1 MGIQN
6 NTASKA
12 YLSKLL
18 QLNLLPQEMYK
29 ISQNVSQI
37 HPSISPELKS
47 DSMPE
52 LTFGIERI
60 LSMKC
65 SSQIAREEIIKK
77 KIFEKSRNVRNVQ
90 DVKNTK
96 QRKPA
101 QPVVQVVKPG
111 RRRDRTPLTPLQKS
125 TLEAVYEKTRYITCE
140 KRLDLANELN
150 LEVKQVKNWFQ
161 NRRIRDPKNYA
172 KTRRSNIG
180 YSTHDSS
187 SSE

>member
-6 NTASKA
+6 NTSTKA

-18 QLNLLPQEMYK
+18 QLNLLPQENFMFK
-29 ISQNVSQI
+29 ISQNYAGI
-37 HPSISPELKS
+37 RPSTSPEPK
-47 DSMPE
+47 PE
-52 LTFGIERI
+52 PLPVLNFGIDQI

-65 SSQIAREEIIKK
+65 SSQVAREELMKK
-77 KIFEKSRNVRNVQ
+77 NLIEKSRSRSSKPRKTTKTTSDPMVQ
-90 DVKNTK
+90 II
-96 QRKPA
+96 
-101 QPVVQVVKPG
+101 KPG
-111 RRRDRTPLTPLQKS
+111 KRRDRTPLTPFQKS
-125 TLEAVYEKTRYITCE
+125 TLEAVYGKTRYITCE

-172 KTRRSNIG
+172 KTRKHNIG